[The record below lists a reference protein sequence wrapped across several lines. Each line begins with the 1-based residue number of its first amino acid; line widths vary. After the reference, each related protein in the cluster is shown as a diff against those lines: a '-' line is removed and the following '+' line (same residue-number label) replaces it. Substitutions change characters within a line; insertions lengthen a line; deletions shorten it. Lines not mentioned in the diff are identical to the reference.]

1 MNMSIRPLPIDTIE
15 LIESKFKIDPVFTEK
30 DWYTQHILGVIA
42 KADLTI
48 REPKSSPKQLKPPQQ
63 SL

>member
-48 REPKSSPKQLKPPQQ
+48 KEPKSSPK
-63 SL
+63 